1 MSSKQRDLSPSNR
14 MLIAIVLLIL
24 SSATGCSPNPTESPV
39 QADSVFALGRQI
51 GLLQGAD
58 MKEASGIAASIRNP
72 GMWWIINDSG
82 YEPIVYL
89 VDSTGQAQAHYRVDG
104 VKNRDWEDLA
114 VRTHPITGQAELLIA
129 EIGDN
134 RAVYPQKHIYVIDEP
149 QFSTPNLGMDPPL
162 VQPRSYSYVYPDG
175 NRDAE
180 TLMVDP
186 LSQAWIIVSKREEQ
200 VRVYQFNPEYITGLD
215 SYYTNS
221 EGERLQSTQVDT
233 LRYLLTLSF
242 GAAVAGDI
250 SPDGMEVLIKN
261 YDQVFY
267 WKRVS
272 ASQSLTEL
280 LTRNP
285 ALQPYT
291 PEAQGESIAF
301 PRHSRAGYVTVS
313 EKSSASDQPFLFYKR
328 LRE

>member
-1 MSSKQRDLSPSNR
+1 
-14 MLIAIVLLIL
+14 MLLVIILLLL
-24 SSATGCSPNPTESPV
+24 SSAAGCSANPTESPV
-39 QADSVFALGRQI
+39 QADSVFASAQQI

-58 MKEASGIAASIRNP
+58 MKEASGIVASVRNP

-114 VRTHPITGQAELLIA
+114 VRIHPKSGVAELLIA

-149 QFSTPNLGMDPPL
+149 EFISTNLDQDPPA
-162 VQPRSYSYVYPDG
+162 VTPRTYSYVYPDG

-186 LSQAWIIVSKREEQ
+186 LTQAWIIVSKREEQ
-200 VRVYQFNPEYITGLD
+200 VRVYQFNPEYITGTD
-215 SYYTNS
+215 SYYTNT
-221 EGERLQSTQVDT
+221 EGGRFHSTQVDT
-233 LRYLLTLSF
+233 LRYLQTLSF
-242 GAAVAGDI
+242 GAAVGGDI

-267 WKRVS
+267 WKRQS
-272 ASQSLTEL
+272 ASQSVADL
-280 LTRNP
+280 LGLSP
-285 ALQPYT
+285 AVQPYT

-301 PRHSRAGYVTVS
+301 TRVSRKGYVTVS
-313 EKSSASDQPFLFYKR
+313 EKSSASDQPLLFYKR

>member
-1 MSSKQRDLSPSNR
+1 
-14 MLIAIVLLIL
+14 MLIAFILLL
-24 SSATGCSPNPTESPV
+24 VSSTSGCNTHRPEVPLLA
-39 QADSVFALGRQI
+39 QGDSVFTSAQQI

-58 MKEASGIAASIRNP
+58 MKEASGIVASINNP

-89 VDSTGQAQAHYRVDG
+89 VDSTGLAMAHYRVDG
-104 VKNRDWEDLA
+104 VPNRDWEDLA
-114 VRTHPITGQAELLIA
+114 VRTHPITGVAELLIA

-162 VQPRSYSYVYPDG
+162 VQTRTYSYVYPDG

-186 LSQAWIIVSKREEQ
+186 LTQSWFIVSKREEN
-200 VRVYQFNPEYITGLD
+200 VRIYQFNERYITAAD
-215 SYYTNS
+215 SGYANLTGSKFQYS
-221 EGERLQSTQVDT
+221 EVDT
-233 LRYLLTLSF
+233 LRYLVSLSF
-242 GAAVAGDI
+242 GQAVAGDI
-250 SPDGMEVLIKN
+250 SADGMEILIKN
-261 YDQVFY
+261 YNQVFY
-267 WKRVS
+267 WKRES
-272 ASQSLTEL
+272 
-280 LTRNP
+280 P
-285 ALQPYT
+285 AESIADVFKRAPTPQPYV

-301 PRHSRAGYVTVS
+301 PRYSRAGYVTVS

-328 LRE
+328 VQE

>member
-1 MSSKQRDLSPSNR
+1 
-14 MLIAIVLLIL
+14 MLVAFVLLLVSGI
-24 SSATGCSPNPTESPV
+24 SGCTSYRPEMPLLA
-39 QADSVFALGRQI
+39 QADSIFTSAQQI

-58 MKEASGIAASIRNP
+58 MKEASGIVASINNP

-114 VRTHPITGQAELLIA
+114 MRTNPITGVPELLIA

-134 RAVYPQKHIYVIDEP
+134 RAVYPLKHIYVIDEP
-149 QFSTPNLGMDPPL
+149 MFTTSNLRMAPSL
-162 VQPRSYSYVYPDG
+162 VQPRTYSYVYPDG

-186 LSQAWIIVSKREEQ
+186 LTQSWVVVSKREEN
-200 VRVYQFNPEYITGLD
+200 VRVYQFNSSYIEDADATYANASD
-215 SYYTNS
+215 TKYQY
-221 EGERLQSTQVDT
+221 TQVDT
-233 LRYLLTLSF
+233 LLYVHALSF
-242 GAAVAGDI
+242 GAAVAGDF
-250 SPDGMEVLIKN
+250 SADGMEILIKN
-261 YDQVFY
+261 YNQVFY
-267 WKRVS
+267 WKRES
-272 ASQSLTEL
+272 PSQSIVDVFKQETL
-280 LTRNP
+280 P
-285 ALQPYT
+285 QPYE

-301 PRHSRAGYVTVS
+301 TRYSRAGYVTVS

-328 LRE
+328 IRE